1 MSANLGCDWVIVSKI
16 AESTDK
22 HRNYIALVSLET
34 KLNPTMLHIQ
44 SIVSVCVFFNWLWHS
59 VLSNARL
66 RKEVCP
72 ALEF

>member
-44 SIVSVCVFFNWLWHS
+44 SIVSVCFFLTG
-59 VLSNARL
+59 
-66 RKEVCP
+66 
-72 ALEF
+72 FGTQYYQMQD